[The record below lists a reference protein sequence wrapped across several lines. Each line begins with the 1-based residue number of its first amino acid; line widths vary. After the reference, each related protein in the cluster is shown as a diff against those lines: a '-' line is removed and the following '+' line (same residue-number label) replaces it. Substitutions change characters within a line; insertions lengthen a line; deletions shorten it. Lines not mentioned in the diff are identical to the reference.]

1 MKFCWSTLMVK
12 KMEESLSFYTDVLG
26 LEIASR
32 FNALPGLELAFLNAG
47 DVQIELVCNADSQ
60 DAVVGDAISLGFEVP
75 SLDEA
80 LEMINDKGIP
90 IHSGPFIHPTVKFFF
105 IQDPNGLKIQ
115 LKETTDNS

>member
-1 MKFCWSTLMVK
+1 MKFCWSTLIVK
-12 KMEESLSFYTDVLG
+12 NMEESLRFYTDVLG

-32 FNALPGLELAFLNAG
+32 FNSMPGLELAFLDAG

-60 DAVVGDAISLGFEVP
+60 DAVVGDAISLGFEVS

-80 LEMINDKGIP
+80 LKMINDKGIP

-115 LKETTDNS
+115 LKETTDNF

>member
-12 KMEESLSFYTDVLG
+12 NMEESLRFYTDVLG

-32 FNALPGLELAFLNAG
+32 FNAMPGLELAFLDAG

-60 DAVVGDAISLGFEVP
+60 NTVVGDAISLGFEVP

-80 LEMINDKGIP
+80 LKLVNDKDIP
-90 IHSGPFIHPTVKFFF
+90 LHSGPFVHPTVKFFF

-115 LKETTDNS
+115 LKETTVIP